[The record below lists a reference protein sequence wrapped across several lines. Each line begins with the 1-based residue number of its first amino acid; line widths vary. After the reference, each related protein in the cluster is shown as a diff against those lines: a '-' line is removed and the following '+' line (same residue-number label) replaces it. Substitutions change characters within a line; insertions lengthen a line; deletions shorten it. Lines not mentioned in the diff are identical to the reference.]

1 MSIVQSPSRYRHPL
15 YLSHTWKARSLKP
28 APIPLLP
35 FPKLPVTTSW
45 QPCQQHYSSFDKSA
59 ASVAFFHIGSHQGP
73 YWSLAR
79 EDTRL
84 FQRELLLI
92 SWLYFI
98 FCGEHSVWGFFP
110 QVYWSHVSI
119 HSCSVLSCPSFCYCL
134 KKKNKQSGLSA
145 VVQLFQHTHSL
156 WKRLTPQFWYS
167 LKKALLKVFG
177 AHHTICTSVL

>member
-45 QPCQQHYSSFDKSA
+45 QPCQQHYSSFDKSSILPYRFPSRTLLKSCQRRHQVIPAWA
-59 ASVAFFHIGSHQGP
+59 AFDKLTVF
-73 YWSLAR
+73 
-79 EDTRL
+79 
-84 FQRELLLI
+84 
-92 SWLYFI
+92 YFLWWAL
-98 FCGEHSVWGFFP
+98 SMRFFP

-134 KKKNKQSGLSA
+134 KKKKKNQSGLSA
-145 VVQLFQHTHSL
+145 VVQLFQHTRSL
-156 WKRLTPQFWYS
+156 WKRLTPQLWYS